1 LQANPAMEGR
11 IMTGGLQK
19 VVYTTLI
26 VGAIGT
32 GGYLVDKTFHLGI
45 KEHIA
50 GALIDNPKDAGK
62 LYMNKLFES
71 NDIKSYQDQVSTV
84 SIQTGKYLDDK
95 TRILTADELVKM
107 TSPQFQESY
116 LDSKLEQ
123 LSEDKKVQLAEKT
136 FQTLPMGKILYL
148 VDKMPDS
155 TQNSIVKYVAKERVN
170 EFFDDIKSGM
180 KKAYDSTFGKLGN
193 KE

>member
-1 LQANPAMEGR
+1 MEGR
-11 IMTGGLQK
+11 NMAGGLQK

-32 GGYLVDKTFHLGI
+32 GGYLVDKTLHLGI

-50 GALIDNPKDAGK
+50 GELIDNPNDAAK
-62 LYMNKLFES
+62 LYLDELY
-71 NDIKSYQDQVSTV
+71 KSDEINLYQDEIGKVSV
-84 SIQTGKYLDDK
+84 LTGKYLDDK

-107 TSPQFQESY
+107 TAPQVQESY
-116 LDSKLEQ
+116 LESKLDV
-123 LSEDKKVQLAEKT
+123 LSADKKVQLAEKT

-148 VDKMPDS
+148 VDKMADS

-180 KKAYDSTFGKLGN
+180 KKAYDSTIGKLGD